1 MTEVKIKNGLAEKS
15 NESGQVHLI
24 MAVWGRSYVDLFLD
38 LSLPSQLSA
47 GNLREAS
54 QKGNLLYKIYTTKND
69 IEQITQHPSFKRL
82 SSLVETKII
91 ARMVFRF

>member
-1 MTEVKIKNGLAEKS
+1 MEQGNEEPPFSYYFKKIHLVMTELKTKYGLTEKS

-47 GNLREAS
+47 RNLPEAS
-54 QKGNLLYKIYTTKND
+54 QKGNLLYKIFTTRND
-69 IEQITQHPSFKRL
+69 
-82 SSLVETKII
+82 V
-91 ARMVFRF
+91 